1 MAEYIERQAAIEAIV
16 NCTNCG
22 TPDELRK
29 YVDKHSLENG
39 WTGGV
44 LDAMEAVEDMPAADV
59 APVVHG
65 YWIVHENA
73 DVFEGYEVP
82 MFECSK
88 CRAWKEDDSDFC
100 PDCGADMR
108 GEQDD
113 R

>member
-1 MAEYIERQAAIEAIV
+1 MNDYISRQAAIIQLSH
-16 NCTNCG
+16 NKSRG
-22 TPDELRK
+22 DDEWML
-29 YVDKHSLENG
+29 
-39 WTGGV
+39 
-44 LDAMEAVEDMPAADV
+44 AVESDMGVIQAIPAADV
-59 APVVHG
+59 TPVVHG

-113 R
+113 SV